1 MNRTLLILPILA
13 LAGCAGPAKAQPTDP
28 VGNERLSRLADL
40 AADTIKEVA
49 VLGEKITDTRFIELA
64 SVMAEGFQ
72 LTADRM
78 AEDSDRQ
85 IADIARLEAKIVTLE
100 EAARVPWWI
109 IGSICLG
116 GPAVGVGSYKA
127 GGRGKNGSEA

>member
-1 MNRTLLILPILA
+1 MTRTLCIIPILA
-13 LAGCAGPAKAQPTDP
+13 LAGCTGPVKAQPDP
-28 VGNERLSRLADL
+28 VQNERLSRLADL

-49 VLGEKITDTRFIELA
+49 VLGDRITDSRFIELA
-64 SVMAEGFQ
+64 SVIEAGFQ

-127 GGRGKNGSEA
+127 GGRKNGSDS